1 MILFSRPPHGLF
13 MARLVDSLRTL
24 TPIAAGLLAVAA
36 LSTLAGCTH
45 VRPYERGAL
54 ARPTMTSAPLTGAGE
69 EHVYSVHEGAT
80 GGGGGGGGGCGC
92 N

>member
-1 MILFSRPPHGLF
+1 MHPRERHVL
-13 MARLVDSLRTL
+13 
-24 TPIAAGLLAVAA
+24 AA
-36 LSTLAGCTH
+36 LSAGVFAAAALGALAGCTH

-54 ARPTMTSAPLTGAGE
+54 ARPTMTAAPLTGPGE
-69 EHVYSVHEGAT
+69 EHLYGVHEGAT

>member
-1 MILFSRPPHGLF
+1 MIFFPRPRHAHCMRLRSLHSSSAP
-13 MARLVDSLRTL
+13 ARL
-24 TPIAAGLLAVAA
+24 LALVALAA
-36 LSTLAGCTH
+36 LPALAGCTH

-54 ARPTMTSAPLTGAGE
+54 ARPTMTAAPLTGAGE
-69 EHVYSVHEGAT
+69 EHLYSVHEGAS